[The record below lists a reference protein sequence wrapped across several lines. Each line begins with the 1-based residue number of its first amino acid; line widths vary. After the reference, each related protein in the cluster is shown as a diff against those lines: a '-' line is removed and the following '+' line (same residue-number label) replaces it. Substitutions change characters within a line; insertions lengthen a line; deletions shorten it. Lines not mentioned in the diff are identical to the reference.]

1 MRLLP
6 FLVGLTL
13 MTFAAN
19 AQDRPP
25 VAIAIHGGAG
35 TLGRGDI
42 TPEQDA
48 EYRAA
53 LETALRAG
61 EQVLLDGG
69 SAMDAVEATIVTMEN
84 SPLFNAGKGA
94 VLTAE
99 GKAELDASVM
109 DGGTGQAGAIASVTT
124 IKNPIKLARLVMER
138 SGHVL
143 LVSDGAETF
152 ADETQVERVE
162 NDYFLTDRRRE
173 ALERLKEQEATQEGR
188 ALGIGEGKFGT
199 VGCVALDAEGNL
211 AAGTSTG
218 GLSNKRFGRVGDS
231 PIVGAG
237 TWADA
242 RVAVSCTGQG
252 EYFIRLGIARDLAAR
267 VAYLDESASDS
278 ATAVIDGLTTAGGL
292 GGLVGMGA
300 DGTAFYSFNTE
311 GMYRGHVARDGT
323 LKVAI
328 YEDEQPE

>member
-1 MRLLP
+1 MRLLA
-6 FLVGLTL
+6 FAAVLLA
-13 MTFAAN
+13 MTTAAN

-25 VAIAIHGGAG
+25 VAIAVHGGAG

-53 LETALRAG
+53 LETALRTG

-69 SAMDAVEATIVTMEN
+69 SAMDAVVATIETMEN

-124 IKNPIKLARLVMER
+124 VKNPIKLARLVMEQ

-143 LVSDGAETF
+143 LVSDGAEKF
-152 ADETQVERVE
+152 ADETDVERVE

-173 ALERLKEQEATQEGR
+173 ALKRIQEQEENQQGR

-199 VGCVALDAEGNL
+199 VGCVALDADGNL

-242 RVAVSCTGQG
+242 NVAVSCTGQG

-267 VAYLDESASDS
+267 VAHLNEPAADA
-278 ATAVIDGLTTAGGL
+278 AIAVIDGLTTAGGL
-292 GGLVGMGA
+292 GGLVGMNA
-300 DGTAFYSFNTE
+300 DGEAFYSFNTE
-311 GMYRGHVARDGT
+311 GMYRGHIGRDGE
-323 LKVAI
+323 LSVGI
-328 YEDEQPE
+328 YEDE